1 MTKLKFLVSLL
12 LALGLVACNGDED
25 EDKKDDY
32 TLKVDSISDIEAG
45 GDFSV
50 DVKVQKDS
58 KTVTEGDG
66 ATLEVA
72 IAVTCKAKATTDKDA
87 RTEVKPSAKKATKG
101 EVTITGTAHTSWKAE
116 DTCTAKAT
124 ADGAKEATGTFKIKA
139 AAADTD
145 EAGDDP
151 SASVD
156 NTGLVSIED
165 GDDDVDIT
173 LGKKD
178 TGGADC
184 TLDLITWKDSDNVV
198 TDVKADGIA
207 SSTPDKVFVWG
218 ATTNCKLMIGTE
230 EVALTSYTAPPNK
243 VTVALDVAD
252 TIGFSLVDS
261 HGLTSKIIF
270 VAKQGSAGTPIVKEH
285 ANAASIDN
293 TNLQSISGVTAL
305 SNGEYTV
312 WVRHSAGVEKKTVTA
327 ANQ

>member
-12 LALGLVACNGDED
+12 LALGLVACPDDED

-116 DTCTAKAT
+116 DTCTVKAT

-139 AAADTD
+139 AAADTGPENGD
-145 EAGDDP
+145 EPAFPATVVDGKEFSITNGEDAKISFINTNDENWCDADNNFFFKVADP
-151 SASVD
+151 VEEIDEKHTIDA
-156 NTGLVSIED
+156 D
-165 GDDDVDIT
+165 GD
-173 LGKKD
+173 KFF
-178 TGGADC
+178 
-184 TLDLITWKDSDNVV
+184 VV
-198 TDVKADGIA
+198 G
-207 SSTPDKVFVWG
+207 S
-218 ATTNCKLMIGTE
+218 NCRLMI
-230 EVALTSYTAPPNK
+230 
-243 VTVALDVAD
+243 D
-252 TIGFSLVDS
+252 
-261 HGLTSKIIF
+261 
-270 VAKQGSAGTPIVKEH
+270 
-285 ANAASIDN
+285 
-293 TNLQSISGVTAL
+293 GVTAKQ
-305 SNGEYTV
+305 
-312 WVRHSAGVEKKTVTA
+312 AVTA
-327 ANQ
+327 AKV